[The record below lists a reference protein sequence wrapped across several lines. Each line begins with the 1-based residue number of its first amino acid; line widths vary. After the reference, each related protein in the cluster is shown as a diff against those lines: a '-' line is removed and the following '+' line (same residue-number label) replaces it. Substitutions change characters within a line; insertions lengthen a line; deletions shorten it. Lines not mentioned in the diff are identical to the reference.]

1 MALLNE
7 AANILLFFGITKNMF
22 PTLSSFFIVRMIWLL
37 WDYLEVP

>member
-22 PTLSSFFIVRMIWLL
+22 PTLSSVFIVPLCL
-37 WDYLEVP
+37 